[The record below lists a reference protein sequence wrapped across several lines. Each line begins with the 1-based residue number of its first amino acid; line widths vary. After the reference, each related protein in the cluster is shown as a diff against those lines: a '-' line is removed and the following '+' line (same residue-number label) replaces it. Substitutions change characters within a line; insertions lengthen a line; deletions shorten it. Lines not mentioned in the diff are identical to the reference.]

1 MVIPLLLVII
11 TAVKGFNTFIC
22 IGSGLVSSYILG
34 LFAGTTGSLMGLS
47 FEACMDAFSDAGSW
61 VIVMMMWIA
70 GFGGVMREM
79 DAFAPLAAFIVK
91 FSRKVRHMLTWNAL
105 LSFLG
110 NAVLADEMAQ
120 IVTVSGSSEISQQ
133 TTLRAVRKQCTS

>member
-1 MVIPLLLVII
+1 
-11 TAVKGFNTFIC
+11 
-22 IGSGLVSSYILG
+22 
-34 LFAGTTGSLMGLS
+34 
-47 FEACMDAFSDAGSW
+47 
-61 VIVMMMWIA
+61 
-70 GFGGVMREM
+70 MREM

-120 IVTVSGSSEISQQ
+120 IVTVVLLIIRDITADNVE
-133 TTLRAVRKQCTS
+133 AVRKQCTS